1 MPVLRINLFC
11 SICCLMAGAWFVAPA
26 ASQAPSPKTA
36 PQRPEIR
43 SKLSTDVPP
52 PQRRGDLVRFRIRV
66 DQALA
71 EAHAEKAYWGM
82 IIMDAQTGE
91 TLYDLNAGRYF
102 VPASNTKIFTTALAL
117 ATFGPEYRF
126 RTTIETPGTLG
137 EDGILH
143 GDLIFVGRGD
153 PDLSNRK
160 LPFQDKLQREGTAD
174 KVLAEMADGVA
185 AKGVKEIDGDIIAD
199 DSFFPYDPYP
209 AGWTVGDLFFGF
221 GAPVSAIS
229 FNDNALTIEVQPG
242 ERAGIPARVSIEPC
256 DGSDTV
262 AYDITTGEHSSK
274 SKFEVVRQ
282 PGSPSTLL
290 RGSIPLSAP
299 PTRLELAMSDP
310 AACAA
315 HALKKLLEARGI
327 QVTGQARVHH
337 APPQE
342 PGVLIAPPSES
353 PSPPNQNLVIAEHF
367 SVPLIE
373 IVRLVAK
380 ISQNLHSEILLR
392 AVAREKTG
400 IGSTEAGLKV
410 EQDFLKSAG
419 IPDGDVFLGDGSGL
433 TRDNLVTPRAMATL
447 LRYIS
452 AQPWGPAY
460 ISTLPVAG
468 KDGTLEN
475 RLKNTPAAGRIQ
487 AKTGSLEH
495 VRSISGYA
503 TTIGGTHLVFAMF
516 ENNSAQTG
524 TDAVAAF
531 DAISVAMA
539 EEIGA
544 PPKLIHAPKVKF

>member
-1 MPVLRINLFC
+1 MKLFR
-11 SICCLMAGAWFVAPA
+11 SICVLAAGAIFVLPA
-26 ASQAPSPKTA
+26 ASQVPLPERVPRQSVIQPKTA
-36 PQRPEIR
+36 
-43 SKLSTDVPP
+43 TDLPP
-52 PQRRGDLVRFRIRV
+52 SQMRGDLARFSIRV

-71 EAHAEKAYWGM
+71 EAHALKAYWG
-82 IIMDAQTGE
+82 IIIIDAQTGD
-91 TLYDLNAGRYF
+91 TLYELNSNRYF
-102 VPASNTKIFTTALAL
+102 VPASNTKVFTTALAL

-126 RTTIETPGTLG
+126 RTTIEASGTLS

-153 PDLSNRK
+153 PNLSNHK
-160 LPFQDKLQREGTAD
+160 LPFQDKLQREGSAD
-174 KVLAEMADGVA
+174 KVLAEMADAVA
-185 AKGVKEIDGDIIAD
+185 AKGVKQIAGDVIAD

-209 AGWTVGDLFFGF
+209 AGWTAGDLFFGF

-229 FNDNALTIEVQPG
+229 FNDNSLSIEVQPG
-242 ERAGIPARVSIEPC
+242 DRAGVPALVSIEPC
-256 DGSDTV
+256 DGSDSL
-262 AYDITTGEHSSK
+262 AYDITTAEHSSK
-274 SKFEVVRQ
+274 LKLEVVRQ
-282 PGSPSTLL
+282 QGSPSTLL
-290 RGSIPLSAP
+290 RGSIPLSSP
-299 PTRLELAMSDP
+299 PTKLDLAMLDP

-315 HALKKLLEARGI
+315 RALKKLLEARG
-327 QVTGQARVHH
+327 VRVMGQARVHH

-342 PGVLIAPPSES
+342 PGVLSAPPPTES
-353 PSPPNQNLVIAEHF
+353 ASPQDQRLVLAEHF

-373 IVRLVAK
+373 VVRLLAK

-392 AVAREKTG
+392 AVACKKSG

-419 IPDGDVFLGDGSGL
+419 VPDGDVILDDGSGL

-447 LRYIS
+447 LRYIATQS
-452 AQPWGPAY
+452 WGEAY

-475 RLKNTPAAGRIQ
+475 RLKNTSATGRIQ

-495 VRSISGYA
+495 VRSLSGFA
-503 TTIGGTHLVFAMF
+503 TTLGGTHLIFSMF

-524 TDAVAAF
+524 PDAVAAF
-531 DAISVAMA
+531 DAISVAMI

-544 PPKLIHAPKVKF
+544 PPKLIHAR

>member
-1 MPVLRINLFC
+1 MPVLRMKLFPVIV
-11 SICCLMAGAWFVAPA
+11 SLAAVAFFVPPAG
-26 ASQAPSPKTA
+26 SQNPSPETA
-36 PQRPEIR
+36 PQRSVIQP
-43 SKLSTDVPP
+43 KLATDLPP
-52 PQRRGDLVRFRIRV
+52 SLTRANLARFRLRV

-71 EAHAEKAYWGM
+71 EAHAAKAFWGM
-82 IIMDAQTGE
+82 IIVDAQTGE
-91 TLYDLNAGRYF
+91 TLYELNADRYF

-126 RTTIETPGTLG
+126 RTTIETPGTTG
-137 EDGILH
+137 ENGILH

-160 LPFQDKLQREGTAD
+160 FPFQDKLQREGAAD
-174 KVLAEMADGVA
+174 KALAGMADGVA
-185 AKGVKEIDGDIIAD
+185 AKGVKQIEGDIIAD

-229 FNDNALTIEVQPG
+229 FNDNALSIEVQPG
-242 ERAGIPARVSIEPC
+242 ERAGIPAQVSIEPC
-256 DGSDTV
+256 DGVDSL

-274 SKFEVVRQ
+274 LKLEVVRQ

-315 HALKKLLEARGI
+315 RALKKLLEARGI
-327 QVTGQARVHH
+327 RVTGQARVHH

-342 PGVLIAPPSES
+342 PGVLLAPPSD
-353 PSPPNQNLVIAEHF
+353 PPPNQALVIAEHF

-419 IPDGDVFLGDGSGL
+419 IPDGDVILGDGSGL
-433 TRDNLVTPRAMATL
+433 TRDNLVTPRAMTAL

-452 AQPWGPAY
+452 GQPWGAAY

-468 KDGTLEN
+468 IDGTLEN

-495 VRSISGYA
+495 VRSMSGFA
-503 TTIGGTHLVFAMF
+503 TTLGGTHLVFAMF

-531 DAISVAMA
+531 DAISVAMI

-544 PPKLIHAPKVKF
+544 PPKLIHAH